1 MKKKTVSAVRLF
13 FSVFLFYFVKKV
25 RKALYAL

>member
-1 MKKKTVSAVRLF
+1 MKRKNSLRRETV